1 MLKRILLL
9 SAALLTLAIF
19 PATRCAAKADA
30 DEAIVNHFFSAIR
43 DGNFNAAT
51 EHFSTRMKGLS
62 AAGLKGSWDQ
72 VYGNEGPMLT
82 WKIFERQNLP
92 KGNDEVRVQLRFCP
106 STANSIIIFNSDE
119 Q

>member
-72 VYGNEGPMLT
+72 VYGNEGPMLP
-82 WKIFERQNLP
+82 WKIFELQHPP
-92 KGNDEVRVQLRFCP
+92 KSNSQVPLQPRFRP
-106 STANSIIIFNSDE
+106 PTPISLI
-119 Q
+119 